1 MSDCQARRAG
11 GPFRVEGSYG
21 RRYRPALHD
30 SGGGTATVVEWAG
43 RAESASFSSVSVLD
57 RIAMNRWFET
67 TGYRADL
74 NAAPGQP
81 PDGNRGKLPAPAP
94 LAAVITEAATREELE
109 CPTRL

>member
-11 GPFRVEGSYG
+11 GPCRVEGSYG

-30 SGGGTATVVEWAG
+30 SGGGGGDGRRAG
-43 RAESASFSSVSVLD
+43 QTRGVSVLSSVSGLD
-57 RIAMNRWFET
+57 RIVMNRWFEN

-81 PDGNRGKLPAPAP
+81 PDGNRGELPAPAP
-94 LAAVITEAATREELE
+94 LAAVITEAATREELL